1 MTAAADVY
9 AVLAVSIH
17 APVKGATYN
26 RALFTASVKGF
37 NPRTRKGCDLP
48 GLVTRRK
55 AEYVSI
61 HAPVKGATVSPF
73 VTVTGPNG
81 VSIHAPVKGA
91 TLFRY
96 CRLLHRRRFQ
106 STHP

>member
-1 MTAAADVY
+1 MKCFNPRTRKGCDVTAAADVY

-37 NPRTRKGCDLP
+37 NPRTRKGCA
-48 GLVTRRK
+48 VMK
-55 AEYVSI
+55 NM
-61 HAPVKGATVSPF
+61 
-73 VTVTGPNG
+73 NG
-81 VSIHAPVKGA
+81 KVIKK
-91 TLFRY
+91 
-96 CRLLHRRRFQ
+96 FQ